1 MIKLCLDG
9 LDSLPP
15 IGMKKIIVIV
25 LLFIGILI
33 LSYLKSKSEGFYD
46 ILPLSSVVATNATL
60 VGDELLPKNAI
71 CVPRAAGMKSQ
82 CKKGL
87 TCVGNPDQY
96 GSCQ

>member
-1 MIKLCLDG
+1 
-9 LDSLPP
+9 
-15 IGMKKIIVIV
+15 MKKNIVIA
-25 LLFIGILI
+25 LLFITILF
-33 LSYLKSKSEGFYD
+33 LSYLKTKSEGFQT
-46 ILPLSSVVATNATL
+46 ILPLSSIVATNATL

-71 CVPRAAGMKSQ
+71 CVPKAAGMKSQ